1 MPMRRICDVL
11 REDHRPIEESLDAL
25 ESAIAGGG
33 DVAGLLRFCAGLA
46 RAHYEH
52 EGPFL
57 ECLGSYEPAITCKLR
72 AQHEEAIEMA
82 ALFDEAIAA
91 GQGRDAAVLARKFHA
106 IAQHNIIEEER
117 DVFPLT
123 ERCFS
128 ALEQGKLLDGWER
141 SPDGT

>member
-1 MPMRRICDVL
+1 MRSISDVL
-11 REDHRPIEESLDAL
+11 REEHRPIEESLDAL
-25 ESAIAGGG
+25 HSAIAGGG
-33 DVAGLLRFCAGLA
+33 DVAGLLRSCAGLA
-46 RAHYEH
+46 RAHYER
-52 EGPFL
+52 EAQFL
-57 ECLGSYEPAITCKLR
+57 ECLASYEPLLTRKLQG
-72 AQHEEAIEMA
+72 QHEEAIDMA

-128 ALEQGKLLDGWER
+128 AVEQGELLNAWDR
-141 SPDGT
+141 STDSA